1 MDTIRVKLVPIG
13 TGISDLPMSE
23 MVVYPNPATD
33 KLFITTTFEECDF
46 RVFDALS
53 KQVLNGQLSGSEKII
68 ETKNLPSGTYTVEL
82 NNGRQQA
89 VQQILINK

>member
-13 TGISDLPMSE
+13 TGISELPTAE

-33 KLFITTTFEECDF
+33 KLFITTTFEECNF
-46 RVFDALS
+46 RIFDALS
-53 KQVLNGQLSGSEKII
+53 KSVLNGHLSGSEKII
-68 ETKNLPSGTYTVEL
+68 ETKNLPSGTYTIEL
-82 NNGRQQA
+82 NNGQQKA